1 MVPLKRAVLVAVLAG
16 VSLAVASAQVPRKA
30 EFTVKIAT
38 LAPKSSVWYNELA
51 QMASDWRRVSGGRV
65 DMTIYEGGTQGDEGD
80 VIRKIQ
86 FNQLQAAAVTAVG
99 IAPIDEAFY
108 AFTTPLFFQSTD
120 ELFCVMDR
128 MTPTFEKRLEAKGF
142 VLLSMGY
149 AGWVHAFSRKPVE
162 SLADLKRMKV
172 FTSTGDSK
180 TVQWYKDNGFNPIPL
195 ASTDMLTALQT
206 GQVDVVPSTPLG
218 VLTLQWY
225 TQAPYMLDIG
235 VAPLPGAQI
244 ISKRAWDNLPSDVKP
259 GLLQASRALWTRL
272 QTKVPDSDVR
282 AVAAMEKLE
291 KNKLTVTHVKGTP
304 AQAAFD
310 ELARQYTTKARGTWV
325 PDDIFDELIKSR
337 DTCRASAPKT
347 APTAAPAK
355 PGTTQKPGSKP

>member
-1 MVPLKRAVLVAVLAG
+1 MVPLKRVVVVALLAG
-16 VSLAVASAQVPRKA
+16 LSLAVVSAQVPRKA
-30 EFTVKIAT
+30 EFTIKIAT

-51 QMASDWRRVSGGRV
+51 QMASDWRKVSGGRV
-65 DMTIYEGGTQGDEGD
+65 DMTIYEGGTQGDEAD

-108 AFTTPLFFQSTD
+108 GFTTPLFYQSPD

-128 MTPTFEKRLEAKGF
+128 MTPFFEKRFEAKGF

-149 AGWVHAFSRKPVE
+149 AGWVHAFSRKPVQ

-180 TVQWYKDNGFNPIPL
+180 MVQWYKENGFNPVPL

-206 GQVDVVPSTPLG
+206 GQVDIVPATPLG
-218 VLTLQWY
+218 ALTLQWY
-225 TQAPYMLDIG
+225 TQAPYMLDLGI
-235 VAPLPGAQI
+235 APLPGAQI
-244 ISKRAWDNLPSDVKP
+244 VSKRAWDGLPADLKP
-259 GLLQASRALWTRL
+259 GLVQAARSMWTRVRAR
-272 QTKVPDSDVR
+272 VPDSDVR
-282 AVAAMEKLE
+282 AIAAMEKLE
-291 KNKLTVTHVKGTP
+291 KNKLTVTRVKGTP

-310 ELARQYTTKARGTWV
+310 EQAKEYATRSRGVWV
-325 PDDIFDELIKSR
+325 PGDIFDQLIKER
-337 DTCRASAPKT
+337 DACRASASK
-347 APTAAPAK
+347 APATPAK
-355 PGTTQKPGSKP
+355 PAATPKPGAKP

>member
-1 MVPLKRAVLVAVLAG
+1 MVPLKRGVVALLLAG
-16 VSLAVASAQVPRKA
+16 VSLAVASAQAPRKA
-30 EFTVKIAT
+30 EFTVKTAT

-128 MTPTFEKRLEAKGF
+128 MTPLFEKRLEAKGF

-149 AGWVHAFSRKPVE
+149 AGWVHAFSRKPIE

-180 TVQWYKDNGFNPIPL
+180 TVQWYKENGFNPVPL

-206 GQVDVVPSTPLG
+206 GQVEVVPATPLG
-218 VLTLQWY
+218 ALTLQWY
-225 TQAPYMLDIG
+225 TQAPYMLDVGI
-235 VAPLPGAQI
+235 APLPGAQI
-244 ISKRAWDNLPSDVKP
+244 ISKRAWDNLPADLKP
-259 GLLQASRALWTRL
+259 ALKEAARGLWARVRA
-272 QTKVPDSDVR
+272 KVPDSDVR
-282 AVAAMEKLE
+282 AIAAMEKLE
-291 KNKLTVTHVKGTP
+291 KNKLTVTRVKGTP

-310 ELARQYTTKARGTWV
+310 EQAKQYTAKARGIWV
-325 PDDIFDELIKSR
+325 PDDIFDQLVKDR
-337 DTCRASAPKT
+337 DACRAAAPKVP
-347 APTAAPAK
+347 APVTPAK
-355 PGTTQKPGSKP
+355 PAAPKPGQKP